1 MNLAEGARVGPYEI
15 LAQLGVGGMGEV
27 YQARDTRLGRIVAL
41 KFLSE
46 AIAGDP
52 DRRQRF
58 QTEARAISSLNH
70 ANICALFDVGEH
82 DGATFLVMEYVEGE
96 TLDDRLTRGAMP
108 AVEAIRYAAQ
118 IADALDH
125 AHQLGVIHRDLKP
138 SNVMVTRTG
147 AKLLD
152 FGLARLPT
160 IETKSPR
167 STISLAP
174 NRLTAEGTI
183 LGTFPYMAPEQLE
196 GKEADA
202 RTDIFTFGTV
212 LYEMAT
218 GRRAFQGQSQ
228 ASLIAAIL
236 ERDPPPPSTQQA
248 ALSPAFDHLV
258 RRCLA
263 KDPRERWQSARDLV
277 FELGWIAER
286 AAEADAAQAPQRSRE
301 RLAWSVAGL
310 ALLVAVGVVIAAASR
325 RSAGPSQAETRPLM
339 RLDIELPPSASMAI
353 EDQTALALSL
363 DGTRL
368 VYVAQTAAGTQLYS
382 RLIDR
387 SNATPIEGTAGG
399 SMPFLSPDGRW
410 VAFFADGKLKKVRI
424 GGGTPVALADAPTS
438 RGGTWAADDT
448 IVYTPGVNGGLMR
461 IPAAGGQPTVL
472 TTPRSN
478 SGTISHR
485 WVEALPDGK
494 SLLFTIWTG
503 FGRWGESRIA
513 VLSLDSLEQRI
524 LPLEG
529 AADPHYS
536 KTGHLL
542 YRRAG
547 TIMAVPF
554 DLRKLE
560 VTGPPFTVLEN
571 VAVSIVNNAHVAV
584 SNSGLLVYAP
594 ALEVGSV
601 YALRWVDRSGGESS
615 VALSSPAL
623 EEPRISPDGER
634 LVLTVREQTNA
645 DAWTYHLTRGDF
657 KRLTEEVTEDETP
670 VWMPD
675 SQHVTYSAARPGQPR
690 SIFRRRVDGGNEEL
704 LLRTDPSKDDH
715 PHADS
720 WSPDG
725 QILALT
731 NMNMSMSSE
740 NFDIWLL
747 RPRNNPAVQ
756 PLLETTF
763 NEGAARFSPDGQWL
777 AYVSNESG
785 RYEVYVRPLSGS
797 ERAQLISADGGTEPV
812 WSRDGTELFFRNGD
826 KMMVSAVRLKPTFS
840 YEKPQLLFEGR
851 YASARRG
858 RLHAN
863 YDVSPDGQKFL
874 MLKEIGQTS
883 APKLSVVLNALR

>member
-1 MNLAEGARVGPYEI
+1 MHLSEGARVGPYEI

-27 YQARDTRLGRIVAL
+27 YQARDTRLGRMVAL
-41 KFLSE
+41 KFLNE
-46 AIAGDP
+46 RIAAEPG
-52 DRRQRF
+52 RRQRF
-58 QTEARAISSLNH
+58 ETEARAISSLNH

-138 SNVMVTRTG
+138 SNVMLTRIG

-160 IETKSPR
+160 METKSPR

-202 RTDIFTFGTV
+202 RTDVFTFGTV

-236 ERDPPPPSTQQA
+236 ERDPPPPSTHQA

-263 KDPRERWQSARDLV
+263 KDPSERWQSARDLM
-277 FELGWIAER
+277 FELRWIAER
-286 AAEADAAQAPQRSRE
+286 AAEADAAQAPQKSRE
-301 RLAWSVAGL
+301 RLAWSTAGL
-310 ALLVAVGVVIAAASR
+310 ALLVAVGVVFAAASR

-368 VYVAQTAAGTQLYS
+368 VYVARTAAGTQLYS

-387 SNATPIEGTAGG
+387 SNPTPIEGTTGG
-399 SMPFLSPDGRW
+399 SMPFLSPDGQW

-424 GGGTPVALADAPTS
+424 EGGTPVALADAPTS

-448 IVYTPGVNGGLMR
+448 IIYTPGVNGGLMR

-494 SLLFTIWTG
+494 SVLFTIWTG
-503 FGRWGESRIA
+503 FGRWEESRIA
-513 VLSLDSLEQRI
+513 VLPLDSLAQRI

-554 DLRKLE
+554 DLQKLE
-560 VTGPPFTVLEN
+560 ATGQPFTVVEN
-571 VAVSIVNNAHVAV
+571 VALSIVNNAHVAV

-634 LVLTVREQTNA
+634 LVLTVREQSNA
-645 DAWTYHLTRGDF
+645 DAWTYHLARGEF

-704 LLRTDPSKDDH
+704 LLRTDASKDDH

-725 QILALT
+725 ETLALT
-731 NMNMSMSSE
+731 NMNTSSASE

-747 RPRNNPAVQ
+747 RPRNNSAVQ
-756 PLLETTF
+756 PLLQTTF
-763 NEGAARFSPDGQWL
+763 NEGAARFSSDGQWL

-797 ERAQLISADGGTEPV
+797 GRAQQISANGGTEPV

-826 KMMVSAVRLKPTFS
+826 KMMVSAVRLRPAFS
-840 YEKPQLLFEGR
+840 HGKPQLLFEGR
-851 YASARRG
+851 YASSRRG

>member
-1 MNLAEGARVGPYEI
+1 MNLSEGARVGPYEI

-27 YQARDTRLGRIVAL
+27 YQARDTRLGRMVAL

-46 AIAGDP
+46 GIAAEP

-58 QTEARAISSLNH
+58 ETEARAISSLNH

-108 AVEAIRYAAQ
+108 AVDVIRYGAQ

-160 IETKSPR
+160 MDARSPR

-174 NRLTAEGTI
+174 SRLTAEGTI

-212 LYEMAT
+212 VYEMAT

-236 ERDPPPPSTQQA
+236 ERDPPPPSTEQA
-248 ALSPAFDHLV
+248 GLSPAFDHLV

-263 KDPRERWQSARDLV
+263 KDPNERWQSARDLM
-277 FELGWIAER
+277 FELRWIAER
-286 AAEADAAQAPQRSRE
+286 TSEADSAQAPQKSRE
-301 RLAWSVAGL
+301 RLAWSAAGL
-310 ALLVAVGVVIAAASR
+310 ALLIAVGVVIAAASR
-325 RSAGPSQAETRPLM
+325 RSAGPSQAERRPPM
-339 RLDIELPPSASMAI
+339 RLDIELPPSAPMAF
-353 EDQTALALSL
+353 EDQTALALSQ

-368 VYVAQTAAGTQLYS
+368 VYVARTAAGTQLYARWLD
-382 RLIDR
+382 RL
-387 SNATPIEGTAGG
+387 NAAPIEGTAAG
-399 SMPFLSPDGRW
+399 SMPFVSPDGQW

-424 GGGTPVALADAPTS
+424 DGGTPVALADAPTS
-438 RGGTWAADDT
+438 RGGTWATDDT
-448 IVYTPGVNGGLMR
+448 IIYTPGVNGGLMR
-461 IPAAGGQPTVL
+461 VAAAGGQPAVL

-503 FGRWGESRIA
+503 FGRWEESRIA
-513 VLSLDSLEQRI
+513 VVSLDSLEQRI

-554 DLRKLE
+554 DLQKLE
-560 VTGPPFTVLEN
+560 ATGQPFTVLEN
-571 VAVSIVNNAHVAV
+571 VALSIVNNAHFAV

-645 DAWTYHLTRGDF
+645 DAWTYHLTRGEF
-657 KRLTEEVTEDETP
+657 ETT
-670 VWMPD
+670 
-675 SQHVTYSAARPGQPR
+675 HRR
-690 SIFRRRVDGGNEEL
+690 SHRRRDARLDAGQSARDLLFCTSRTTAVDIPQTSRRWAR
-704 LLRTDPSKDDH
+704 RT
-715 PHADS
+715 
-720 WSPDG
+720 
-725 QILALT
+725 
-731 NMNMSMSSE
+731 
-740 NFDIWLL
+740 
-747 RPRNNPAVQ
+747 PA
-756 PLLETTF
+756 E
-763 NEGAARFSPDGQWL
+763 D
-777 AYVSNESG
+777 
-785 RYEVYVRPLSGS
+785 GS
-797 ERAQLISADGGTEPV
+797 EQGRSPTRRQL
-812 WSRDGTELFFRNGD
+812 
-826 KMMVSAVRLKPTFS
+826 VS
-840 YEKPQLLFEGR
+840 
-851 YASARRG
+851 
-858 RLHAN
+858 
-863 YDVSPDGQKFL
+863 
-874 MLKEIGQTS
+874 
-883 APKLSVVLNALR
+883 

>member
-1 MNLAEGARVGPYEI
+1 MHLSGGTRVGPYEI

-41 KFLSE
+41 KFLNE
-46 AIAGDP
+46 RIAAEPG
-52 DRRQRF
+52 RRQRF
-58 QTEARAISSLNH
+58 ETEARAISSLNH

-138 SNVMVTRTG
+138 SNVMLTRSG

-160 IETKSPR
+160 METKSPR

-196 GKEADA
+196 GKDADA

-248 ALSPAFDHLV
+248 ALSPAFDHLIC
-258 RRCLA
+258 RCLA
-263 KDPRERWQSARDLV
+263 KDPRERWQSARDLM

-310 ALLVAVGVVIAAASR
+310 ALLVAVSVVIAAASR
-325 RSAGPSQAETRPLM
+325 RSAGSSQAETRPLM

-368 VYVAQTAAGTQLYS
+368 VYVARTAAGTQLYS

-387 SNATPIEGTAGG
+387 SNPTPIEGTTGG
-399 SMPFLSPDGRW
+399 SMPFLSPDGQW

-424 GGGTPVALADAPTS
+424 EGGTPVALADAPTS

-448 IVYTPGVNGGLMR
+448 IIYTPGVNGGLMR

-494 SLLFTIWTG
+494 SVLFTIWTG
-503 FGRWGESRIA
+503 FGRWEESRIA
-513 VLSLDSLEQRI
+513 VLPLDSLEQRI

-715 PHADS
+715 PHVDS

-731 NMNMSMSSE
+731 NMNMSTSSE

-747 RPRNNPAVQ
+747 RPQNNPALQ
-756 PLLETTF
+756 PLLQTTF

-785 RYEVYVRPLSGS
+785 RYEVYVRALGGSDRPRQISSG
-797 ERAQLISADGGTEPV
+797 GGTEPV
-812 WSRDGTELFFRNGD
+812 WSRDGKELFFRNGD
-826 KMMVSAVRLKPTFS
+826 RMMVSAVRSRPTFS
-840 YEKPQLLFEGR
+840 HDTPHQLFEGR

-863 YDVSPDGQKFL
+863 YDVSLDGQKFL

-883 APKLSVVLNALR
+883 APKLGVVLNALR